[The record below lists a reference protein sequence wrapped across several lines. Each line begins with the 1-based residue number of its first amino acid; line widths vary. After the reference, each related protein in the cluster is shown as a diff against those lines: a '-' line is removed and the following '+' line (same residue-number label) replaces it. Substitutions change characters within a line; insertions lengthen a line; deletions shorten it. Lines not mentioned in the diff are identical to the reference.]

1 MRSALTVLAVL
12 AVAAVTAPAAGA
24 ADLGLIALAD
34 GRTLTLA
41 EAVPILRANRV
52 VLVGEEHTHPG
63 HHRAQLEVIR
73 ALADAGA
80 TIAIGLEMFRRDSQ
94 PELDRWV
101 AGGIPVGAFERIY
114 LANWG
119 YPWEA
124 YRAIF
129 EFARDRRIPMLGLN
143 VPPEVTRQVARG
155 GFQSLSEAERGAL
168 SEVTCSV
175 DEEYMRFI
183 RRAFGAHAHGHGNFT
198 FFCEAQM
205 IWDAAMAVHALD
217 YLRAHPGTTVVILA
231 GVGHAQKGAV
241 PRQIGLRAEPP
252 LPVVALLPEI
262 PGRLDRRTADL
273 QDADYLIT
281 GLK

>member
-1 MRSALTVLAVL
+1 VLAVL
-12 AVAAVTAPAAGA
+12 AVLTPAAGA
-24 ADLGLIALAD
+24 ADLGLVALAD
-34 GRTLTLA
+34 GRALTLA

-52 VLVGEEHTHPG
+52 VLVGEEHTNPE

-94 PELDRWV
+94 PALDRWV
-101 AGGIPVGAFERIY
+101 AGEIPAGAFERIY
-114 LANWG
+114 LTNWG

-129 EFARDRRIPMLGLN
+129 ELARDRRIPMIGLN
-143 VPPEVTRQVARG
+143 VPPEIARQVARG
-155 GFQSLSEAERGAL
+155 GFQSLSEAQRGAL
-168 SEVTCSV
+168 SDVTCSV
-175 DEEYMRFI
+175 DEDYMRFI

-217 YLRAHPGTTVVILA
+217 YLRTHPGTTVVILA

>member
-1 MRSALTVLAVL
+1 M
-12 AVAAVTAPAAGA
+12 
-24 ADLGLIALAD
+24 
-34 GRTLTLA
+34 
-41 EAVPILRANRV
+41 
-52 VLVGEEHTHPG
+52 
-63 HHRAQLEVIR
+63 
-73 ALADAGA
+73 
-80 TIAIGLEMFRRDSQ
+80 
-94 PELDRWV
+94 
-101 AGGIPVGAFERIY
+101 
-114 LANWG
+114 
-119 YPWEA
+119 EA

-129 EFARDRRIPMLGLN
+129 ELARDRRIPMIGLN

-155 GFQSLSEAERGAL
+155 GFQSLSEAQRGAL

-183 RRAFGAHAHGHGNFT
+183 RRAFGAHANGHGNFT

-241 PRQIGLRAEPP
+241 PRQINLRAEPP